1 MSEVPCTDVRGS
13 LHSWRV
19 AAGGEGFLER
29 DDPLVK
35 LVVLA
40 RTDLAMSRGKIAAQ
54 VAHAAVLAALNGLG
68 TPDFATWL
76 EQGQPKVV
84 LKVGDANELRR
95 LAEAVKQAGL
105 PISLVADAGRTQLP
119 PGTLTCAAIGPAEDR
134 RIDAITGDLPL
145 L

>member
-1 MSEVPCTDVRGS
+1 V
-13 LHSWRV
+13 
-19 AAGGEGFLER
+19 ER
-29 DDPLVK
+29 DHHPVK

-40 RTDLAMSRGKIAAQ
+40 RTDLAMSCGKMAAQ
-54 VAHAAVLAALNGLG
+54 VAHAAVLAALHGLG
-68 TPDFATWL
+68 TADFATWL

-95 LAEAVKQAGL
+95 LVEAVKHAGL
-105 PISLVADAGRTQLP
+105 PLSLVADAGRTQLP

>member
-1 MSEVPCTDVRGS
+1 M
-13 LHSWRV
+13 
-19 AAGGEGFLER
+19 
-29 DDPLVK
+29 K

-40 RTDLAMSRGKIAAQ
+40 RTDLAMSRGKIAVQ
-54 VAHAAVLAALNGLG
+54 VAHAAVLAALNGVG
-68 TPDFATWL
+68 TPDFAAWL

-84 LKVGDANELRR
+84 LRVGDANELRR

-105 PISLVADAGRTQLP
+105 PISLVVDAGRTQLP
-119 PGTLTCAAIGPAEDR
+119 PGTFTCAAIGPAEDR